1 MQRMKRFIFYSLI
14 LVTPFFFLVVV
25 NEASRSEVYY
35 VSIFDTK
42 VLALNP
48 QQKDA
53 KRCTWDCHSNE
64 CSHRKKNCINIGIID
79 VLYQNIIASLDLKK
93 GGDVYQQMNV
103 LFLVIIWPLVMFGL
117 LVANVEL
124 FFKRKKKA

>member
-1 MQRMKRFIFYSLI
+1 MKRFIFYSLI
-14 LVTPFFFLVVV
+14 LVTPFFFLIVV

-35 VSIFDTK
+35 VSIFDNK
-42 VLALNP
+42 VTALNP
-48 QQKDA
+48 EQRDA
-53 KRCTWDCHSNE
+53 KRCTWDCHSE
-64 CSHRKKNCINIGIID
+64 GCSHRINNCINVGIIN
-79 VLYQNIIASLDLKK
+79 VMYQNIITSLKLKD

>member
-14 LVTPFFFLVVV
+14 LATPFFFLVVV

-35 VSIFDTK
+35 VSIFDNK
-42 VLALNP
+42 VPALNP
-48 QQKDA
+48 QQPNA
-53 KRCTWDCHSNE
+53 KRCTWDCHSE
-64 CSHRKKNCINIGIID
+64 GCSHRINNCINVGIIN
-79 VLYQNIIASLDLKK
+79 VMYQNIITSLKLKD
-93 GGDVYQQMNV
+93 GGDAYQQMNV

-117 LVANVEL
+117 LIANVEL